1 MLAVGRNKNTAMKRI
16 GREGAKCSRRASR
29 VAFRRLG
36 LMFGCSVWLG
46 CNSPERHTSTR
57 SGRPPSSNL
66 LLAVQIGAQDVDG
79 AHAGSACARGA
90 FLGSAIGP
98 RLVVGLSYLGDSC
111 IHPLHASTCVE
122 ITEGAKDMH
131 GRAGL
136 RQRRRVWPALRGSV
150 KPRSGWRLR
159 AKHRCS
165 SPATAIT
172 IVMAL

>member
-1 MLAVGRNKNTAMKRI
+1 MKMMLAVGRNKNSAMKPI

-36 LMFGCSVWLG
+36 LMFGCSVWSG

-57 SGRPPSSNL
+57 SRPSSNL

-98 RLVVGLSYLGDSC
+98 RLVVGLSYLGDSFT
-111 IHPLHASTCVE
+111 HYML
-122 ITEGAKDMH
+122 
-131 GRAGL
+131 
-136 RQRRRVWPALRGSV
+136 QSV
-150 KPRSGWRLR
+150 
-159 AKHRCS
+159 A
-165 SPATAIT
+165 A
-172 IVMAL
+172 